1 MKNGSL
7 VLSVLAIAVIV
18 FCSNCAVNPRCP
30 GQLAPIV
37 EVQVN
42 NTGSTHDDY
51 VSTSAFI
58 PCRARIVNANKPIG
72 RGLNF
77 PGGVEVEVRNRKLST
92 DLRVSPVNSGTST
105 QFFATLPANGGWFDF
120 FIRGN
125 ANSAADKAAIL
136 ELATAGATCNE
147 VVLSRKGL
155 MVTSSPPIPASGRP
169 QVEIEVGSIS
179 TLDDYLTW
187 SPSSCRIRWA
197 NAPNS
202 TATLGITLR
211 NMPGTNRLRFAS
223 AQPAT
228 GTTVTSTTAALSLTG
243 DGEWVSFFMAGNEGN
258 PSLNDKDAIFEVLET
273 SSNNL
278 LAREGVMVRV
288 RKNANAISA
297 GERDRY
303 LEALRDV
310 HQTYDFYMLFRNSH
324 SRDVGGVSNIA
335 HLQAHSG
342 SAFLPWHRAF
352 VLHFERLLQ
361 SSDPSVAL
369 PYWHFDQS
377 SPSMFNAN
385 FIGSNPTAPST
396 QAVLNVSNPI
406 STWVIPGES
415 AGIRRRTPYGDT
427 GTPGSVL
434 GTGTG
439 VVTETATL
447 GLGTTFQNFK
457 AMEQNTHNGAHNNS
471 GNTVSWIGGSP
482 AIAPQDPLFYFLHS
496 NVDRLWAKW
505 QWVNNRFD
513 ASQANTYDRQGSF
526 AAPAVAGQRLGQ
538 YVDDSMWPWD
548 NVTGGVGLAQRPS
561 VAPLTPFPIVVGG
574 LMPGSQP
581 NVKTTIDY
589 RIINFAYDDV
599 FPY

>member
-1 MKNGSL
+1 MKNSNFFLL
-7 VLSVLAIAVIV
+7 VLLLAIIWG
-18 FCSNCAVNPRCP
+18 FSNCAVNPRCP
-30 GQLAPIV
+30 NQLMPVV
-37 EVQVN
+37 EVQIN
-42 NTGSTHDDY
+42 NTASNHDDY
-51 VSTSAFI
+51 ANTSTFI
-58 PCRARIVNANKPIG
+58 PCRARIVNTNKVIG
-72 RGLNF
+72 GGLNF

-105 QFFATLPANGGWFDF
+105 QFFATLPANGGWLDF

-125 ANSAADKAAIL
+125 TLSSADKSAIL

-155 MVTSSPPIPASGRP
+155 MVVNTPPIPASGRP

-179 TLDDYLTW
+179 CLDDYITW
-187 SPSSCRIRWA
+187 SPTNCRVKWINPPSA
-197 NAPNS
+197 S
-202 TATLGITLR
+202 ATLGITLR
-211 NMPGTNRLRFAS
+211 NMPGTNRLRFAN
-223 AQPAT
+223 AQPAAGST
-228 GTTVTSTTAALSLTG
+228 ATSTTTTLTLSG
-243 DGEWVSFFMAGNEGN
+243 DGAWQSFYIAGNNGN
-258 PSLNDKDAIFEVLET
+258 PSINDKDAVLEVLET

-278 LAREGVMVRV
+278 LAREGVMVRI

-324 SRDVGGVSNIA
+324 SQNNIA

-361 SSDPSVAL
+361 SSDPSIAV

-377 SPSMFNAN
+377 SPNMFNAN
-385 FIGSNPTAPST
+385 FIGANPTAPNT
-396 QAVLNVSNPI
+396 LAILNASNPI
-406 STWVIPGES
+406 SSWQIPSEII
-415 AGIRRRTPYGDT
+415 GIRRRTPYGDS
-427 GTPGSVL
+427 GTPGSVT
-434 GTGTG
+434 GTGTP
-439 VVTETATL
+439 VITETATL

-457 AMEQNTHNGAHNNS
+457 TMENQTHNGAHNNS

-513 ASQANTYDRQGSF
+513 PTQANAYDRQGSF
-526 AAPAVAGQRLGQ
+526 TSPGTPGLRLGQ
-538 YVDDSMWPWD
+538 YVEDTMWPWD
-548 NVTGGVGLAQRPS
+548 NVTGGTGTAQRPAN
-561 VAPLTPFPIVVGG
+561 APLTPFPIVIGG
-574 LMPGSQP
+574 LMPGSTP
-581 NVKTTIDY
+581 TVRNTIDF
-589 RIINFAYDDV
+589 RLMNFAYDDV